1 MTVAPG
7 FPRQRVTIV
16 GAALLIAC
24 VPGWWLDR
32 VAFLAAWLVGWC
44 FCAGVVLG
52 ALANVWVHT
61 LTGGAWGA
69 PIRDPLLQLG
79 RALPAL
85 AVLFLP
91 VLAGVAEL
99 YPWAGSGW
107 EWTGERS
114 ALAFKYAWLQ
124 PAPFVLRA
132 VVVLLVWNALAWASR
147 GSAFVRS
154 RGFAAAALIVYGVT
168 VSVAAVDWIMS
179 LMPLWYSSIFG
190 LVVGV
195 GQMLAG
201 LALGAAIAS
210 AGGGSVDAGT
220 KRDLGNLLLA
230 YVLTWA
236 YLAFSQ
242 FLIIWSENL
251 PHEIVWY
258 IVRRDGA
265 WPVLGTAVVLLQF
278 ALPLLLLLFRTV
290 KTSSRGLAAVAVGLL
305 LGYLLEVGWLI
316 LPSVADRFATLH
328 LLWLLPFSTVG
339 LASVCYGLIGERAP
353 ESGATGLTHA

>member
-1 MTVAPG
+1 MRSVRG
-7 FPRQRVTIV
+7 IPRERAALV
-16 GAALLIAC
+16 GAVLLLAC
-24 VPGWWLDR
+24 LPGWWLDR

-44 FCAGVVLG
+44 FCAGLVLG
-52 ALANVWVHT
+52 GLANVWIHT
-61 LTGGAWGA
+61 LTGGGWGE
-69 PIRDPLLQLG
+69 PIRAPLLQLG

-91 VLAGVAEL
+91 ILAGVADL
-99 YPWAGSGW
+99 YPWAGAGW

-132 VVVLLVWNALAWASR
+132 AVVLLVWNGLARASR
-147 GSAFVRS
+147 SPAFARS
-154 RGFAAAALIVYGVT
+154 PGFAAAALILYGFT
-168 VSVAAVDWIMS
+168 VSIAAVDWIMS

-201 LALGAAIAS
+201 LALGAMVSCRAESLADVR
-210 AGGGSVDAGT
+210 AR
-220 KRDLGNLLLA
+220 RDLGNLLLA
-230 YVLTWA
+230 YVLTWG

-258 IVRRDGA
+258 VVRRGDG
-265 WPVLGTAVVLLQF
+265 WLVLGAVVALLQF
-278 ALPLLLLLFRTV
+278 ALPLLLLLFRSV
-290 KTSSRGLAAVAVGLL
+290 KASPRGLAAVALGLL
-305 LGYLLEVGWLI
+305 VAYLLDLCWLI
-316 LPSVADRFATLH
+316 LPSVADRFTTPH
-328 LLWLLPFSTVG
+328 LFWLLPVVTVG
-339 LASVCYGLIGERAP
+339 LAAICYALIGERAVQP
-353 ESGATGLTHA
+353 AHRELNRA